1 MIYVLVI
8 CVIVTLLLATAVLR
22 SLRVRSQADFL
33 VAGRSLR
40 WPVLIFTLLSSW
52 IGAGSLFAG
61 GENAYRNGFAAL
73 WQPAGGWCGLI
84 VIACIAGRARRFA
97 QFTVP
102 DLLETRYNTAA
113 RVFATVAIVISYT
126 MITSYQFKAGGDVL
140 HLIFPSLEKTTGMY
154 IIAGFVI
161 AFTAL
166 AGMGSVAYLDLI
178 IRSLVTVIAIV
189 AVPLLI
195 TNVGGWPAVH
205 QALPADH
212 FTFLGPLTLTQAM
225 GFLLPTFLLLIGN
238 QGMYQKFFSARSER
252 DAKLAV
258 AGWIVGTTILET
270 VIITIAVLG
279 SSKFHTPNP
288 REIIPMTARLGLP
301 PMVGAIFLGGIFA
314 KVISTANNFLFSPAS
329 NLIHDVYKR
338 FVNPDASERRTLVVS
353 RALVVALGIFAL
365 VQGAYFESILKAA
378 LYAYTVY
385 GAAVTPAIMAVF
397 FWKRAT
403 AAGAVTSILMG
414 TVVTVIW
421 DAFEIQMRFQQYP
434 WIRNMD
440 AVYPALAI
448 SVAALVA
455 VSLLSAPP
463 PREKWQ
469 AFFEDRVGTGT
480 GSTVPSLHTRNL
492 PARTGTGSTV
502 PNRHTHEL
510 PNRAP
515 WTVQPVPVP
524 GLREEPWST

>member
-1 MIYVLVI
+1 MIYVAVL
-8 CVIVTLLLATAVLR
+8 CVIVAVLLGVAL
-22 SLRVRSQADFL
+22 LRATRVHSQADFL
-33 VAGRSLR
+33 VAGRTLR

-73 WQPAGGWCGLI
+73 WQPAGGWLGLI
-84 VIACIAGRARRFA
+84 VIALIAGRARRFA
-97 QFTVP
+97 QYTVP
-102 DLLETRYNTAA
+102 DLLESRYNTAA
-113 RVFATVAIVISYT
+113 RVFATIAIVISYT
-126 MITSYQFKAGGDVL
+126 MITSYQFKAGGDIM
-140 HLIFPSLEKTTGMY
+140 HLIFPTLEKTTGMH

-166 AGMGSVAYLDLI
+166 AGMGSVAYLDVI
-178 IRSLVTVIAIV
+178 IGSLVTVIAII
-189 AVPLLI
+189 AVPLLLD
-195 TNVGGWPAVH
+195 NVGGWAAVK

-212 FTFLGPLTLTQAM
+212 FTFLGPLTFTQAF

-258 AGWIVGTTILET
+258 GGWIVGTTILET
-270 VIITIAVLG
+270 VIIAIAVIG
-279 SSKFHTPNP
+279 SSKFHTENP
-288 REIIPMTARLGLP
+288 REIIPMSARLGLP
-301 PMVGAIFLGGIFA
+301 EVAGAILLGGIFA

-338 FVNPDASERRTLVVS
+338 FINPGASERRTLIVS
-353 RALVVALGIFAL
+353 RALVIALGVFAL
-365 VQGAYFESILKAA
+365 LQGAYFESILKAA

-403 AAGAVTSILMG
+403 AGGAVTSIVLG
-414 TVVTVIW
+414 TAVTVVW
-421 DAFEIQMRFQQYP
+421 DAFQIQVRFQQYE

-448 SVAALVA
+448 SVLALVA
-455 VSLLSAPP
+455 VSLASAPP
-463 PREKWQ
+463 PAERWKP
-469 AFFEDRVGTGT
+469 FFVK
-480 GSTVPSLHTRNL
+480 PK
-492 PARTGTGSTV
+492 
-502 PNRHTHEL
+502 
-510 PNRAP
+510 
-515 WTVQPVPVP
+515 
-524 GLREEPWST
+524 EEVVR

>member
-1 MIYVLVI
+1 MIYVVVI
-8 CVIVTLLLATAVLR
+8 CCIVTLLLATAVMR
-22 SLRVRSQADFL
+22 SLKVRSQADFL

-102 DLLETRYNTAA
+102 DLLEARYNTAA
-113 RVFATVAIVISYT
+113 RVFATMAIVISYT

-140 HLIFPSLEKTTGMY
+140 HLIFPSVEKTVGMY

-178 IRSLVTVIAIV
+178 IGSLVTGIALI
-189 AVPLLI
+189 AVPLLLD
-195 TNVGGWPAVH
+195 NVGGWPAVK
-205 QALPADH
+205 QALPPDH
-212 FTFLGPLTLTQAM
+212 FTLMGPLTLAQAM

-270 VIITIAVLG
+270 VIITIAVVG
-279 SSKFHTPNP
+279 SAKFHTPNP

-301 PMVGAIFLGGIFA
+301 AVAGAILLGGVFA

-329 NLIHDVYKR
+329 NLIHDVYNR
-338 FVNPDASERRTLVVS
+338 FVNPIASERRTLVVS
-353 RALVVALGIFAL
+353 RVLVVALGILAL
-365 VQGAYFESILKAA
+365 IQGAYFESILKAA

-385 GAAVTPAIMAVF
+385 GAAITPAIMAVF
-397 FWKRAT
+397 FWRRAT
-403 AAGAVTSILMG
+403 AAGAVTSIILG
-414 TVVTVIW
+414 TVVTVVW
-421 DAFEIQMRFQQYP
+421 DAFEIQSRFQQVG

-440 AVYPALAI
+440 AVYPALAV
-448 SVAALVA
+448 SVIGLIA

-463 PREKWQ
+463 PKEKW
-469 AFFEDRVGTGT
+469 AGFFEERVEVAGG
-480 GSTVPSLHTRNL
+480 
-492 PARTGTGSTV
+492 
-502 PNRHTHEL
+502 
-510 PNRAP
+510 
-515 WTVQPVPVP
+515 
-524 GLREEPWST
+524 